1 MRCSY
6 NSPMEDQPAAR
17 LISLNRSTSNRRS
30 RPGGRLVNQ
39 HTGTLDAMAKIRKVG
54 RGATIITLLSN
65 PMVRRAVLKGAT
77 RVANSASS
85 YIAARTEKKS
95 PPPEQ
100 PASFVPEKAV
110 ASKAPAKPSSLAETA
125 AVETIVG
132 SVASAAKPV
141 AERLASTSAGRS
153 VLQAVNS
160 ITGQALGSADGPKR
174 AGGSMATF
182 VGNILANQ
190 ATTPKSQPA
199 SDKPAVKFR
208 PVTPPSTPPVEPV
221 ETMVW
226 PPKSSNGSEAS

>member
-1 MRCSY
+1 
-6 NSPMEDQPAAR
+6 
-17 LISLNRSTSNRRS
+17 
-30 RPGGRLVNQ
+30 
-39 HTGTLDAMAKIRKVG
+39 MAKIRKVG

-65 PMVRRAVLKGAT
+65 PMVRRVVIKGAT
-77 RVANSASS
+77 KAANSAST

-95 PPPEQ
+95 PAPKPPVSS
-100 PASFVPEKAV
+100 ASETAV
-110 ASKAPAKPSSLAETA
+110 VSKPPAKPSSLAETA

-160 ITGQALGSADGPKR
+160 ITGQALGSSDASKR
-174 AGGSMATF
+174 AGGSMASF

-190 ATTPKSQPA
+190 ATPKTQPA
-199 SDKPAVKFR
+199 PDKPAVKFT
-208 PVTPPSTPPVEPV
+208 PVTLPSTPPAEPV

-226 PPKSSNGSEAS
+226 PPPKSSNGSEAS